1 MLLSSFS
8 DGLERRCGAR
18 RKSKLELERVEK
30 NRKRNMRKRAS
41 GRKNEDRGTRTKST
55 SFLIFLEIVER
66 AYANKNHGGFIDSLR
81 SRTGQSLYQSRNIS
95 SYCVTSCLTLN
106 PNPNPIPYTM
116 YLLSGAPN
124 VNFRKISVWK
134 TI

>member
-81 SRTGQSLYQSRNIS
+81 SRTGQSLYQSRNHLKLLCHFLS
-95 SYCVTSCLTLN
+95 N

-124 VNFRKISVWK
+124 VNFRKISVRK